1 MAKSSAEGR
10 NEFKKDGKRVEAMD
24 FEFDRV
30 IKGDPE
36 NDDAHFLVD
45 VSVVPKKE
53 GRSYNVFEGRDIVGG
68 GIATEINKV
77 AKDKFGGAAHCMLY
91 IHGFMAQPQIT
102 IDAAM
107 KINAKSLKSVWNP

>member
-53 GRSYNVFEGRDIVGG
+53 GRSYNVFEGRTSGTRVSRYCRRESSRDMRLGR
-68 GIATEINKV
+68 
-77 AKDKFGGAAHCMLY
+77 
-91 IHGFMAQPQIT
+91 
-102 IDAAM
+102 
-107 KINAKSLKSVWNP
+107 SLCPMVLSCLRSFIEHSRVW